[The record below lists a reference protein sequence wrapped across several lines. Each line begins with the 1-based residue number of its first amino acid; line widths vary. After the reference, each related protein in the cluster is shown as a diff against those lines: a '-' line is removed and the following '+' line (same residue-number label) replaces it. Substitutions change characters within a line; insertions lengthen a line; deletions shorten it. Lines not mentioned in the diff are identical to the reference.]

1 MAGLYEDDFVCLTDS
16 VLTVKNYY
24 FPNKKCRRLSV
35 EAITILWFEEED
47 LGKCSYKK
55 TWGKSQNGIYWA
67 LDVKRCYR
75 LISDTKKCNVVIHYG
90 SKDLIGFTVANAADF
105 MESMRGVL
113 DYHVII
119 VNSINL

>member
-75 LISDTKKCNVVIHYG
+75 LISDTKK
-90 SKDLIGFTVANAADF
+90 LANAADF